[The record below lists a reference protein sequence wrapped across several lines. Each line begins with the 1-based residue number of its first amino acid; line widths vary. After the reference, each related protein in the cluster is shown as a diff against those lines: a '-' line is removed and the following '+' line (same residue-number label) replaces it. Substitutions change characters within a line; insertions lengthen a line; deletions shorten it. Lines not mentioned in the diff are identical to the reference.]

1 MPHTTGDAAYSFKS
15 EAGEGAEK
23 PTSFSGSGAMASAES
38 SGGYQN
44 IATSL

>member
-23 PTSFSGSGAMASAES
+23 PTFSGSGAMAPAES